1 MPSEKKRRKKE
12 RKRID
17 DMYGIIDC
25 DNCYVSCERVFRPDL
40 EGKPVVV
47 LSNNDGCVVA
57 RSNEAKALGV
67 KAGTPL
73 FQLRQQFPK
82 DQIAVFSSNYEL
94 YGEMTARV
102 VSIIKQ
108 EAPAYFHYSIDEC
121 FVYFQD
127 LEGVDLKAWGEQLH
141 RKIRR
146 WVGMPVSVGVGPNKT
161 LAKVASHFAKKYPGY
176 HHCCLID
183 SEEKREKALGLYP
196 VEEVWGVG
204 RRYAAKLAAYG
215 VRTALDF
222 ARLHDDF
229 VRAHF
234 NNIVIYRTWAELN
247 GKDCVPNEEYA
258 KKKSICTSR
267 SFDGMVADLD
277 TLSTHVANYAARC
290 AEKLRAR
297 HSVASVVGVFL
308 HTNSFREDLGQ
319 YWNFEETRI
328 LTPTHSTATLVQTAK
343 GVLRRIFR
351 PGYQY
356 KKAGVIVMGVSP
368 ESPVQQDLF
377 DVTADQYGKARALD
391 EALDRI
397 NRTYGSET
405 IVLGAQ
411 QYTRQGGEGKA
422 GVFADA
428 IKHEYKSPNPTTW
441 WCDIIKL
448 KAGDKE

>member
-1 MPSEKKRRKKE
+1 MVGLV
-12 RKRID
+12 D
-17 DMYGIIDC
+17 G
-25 DNCYVSCERVFRPDL
+25 NNFFVSCERVFDRSL
-40 EGKPVVV
+40 VGKPVAV

-108 EAPAYFHYSIDEC
+108 EAPAYFRYSIDEC

-204 RRYAAKLAAYG
+204 RRYADKLAAYG

-222 ARLHDDF
+222 ARLHGDF

-290 AEKLRAR
+290 AEKLRRQHTVCANIM
-297 HSVASVVGVFL
+297 VFID
-308 HTNSFREDLGQ
+308 TNRFRDDLPQ
-319 YWNFEETRI
+319 YSNSAMEVL
-328 LTPTHSTATLVQTAK
+328 LTPVNSTQEVVDAA
-343 GVLRRIFR
+343 LRALKRIFIQ
-351 PGYQY
+351 GYKY
-356 KKAGVIVMGVSP
+356 KRAGVIVSAISDEGKVQTNFLDFDP
-368 ESPVQQDLF
+368 EKHEKLKRL
-377 DVTADQYGKARALD
+377 TASIDK
-391 EALDRI
+391 I
-397 NRTYGSET
+397 NKLNGAET
-405 IVLGAQ
+405 VVLGSQ
-411 QYTRQGGEGKA
+411 QYTAKHGKGKA
-422 GVFADA
+422 GSFRDA
-428 IKHEYKSPNPTTW
+428 IRHDFRSHNFTTRW
-441 WCDIIKL
+441 EDIIRVK
-448 KAGDKE
+448 